1 MSVVSYP
8 ETPTRYEITAARRT
22 DSFRIKLLTN
32 IYELLVRD
40 VSCQKW
46 DINITSPLSVVGCI
60 DSDLLL
66 DS

>member
-8 ETPTRYEITAARRT
+8 ETPTRYKITAARRT

-40 VSCQKW
+40 VSCQK
-46 DINITSPLSVVGCI
+46 
-60 DSDLLL
+60 
-66 DS
+66 